1 MQDPGP
7 SLLLW
12 LLQVLDVYFV
22 LYKLAYLYSNN
33 GHGLLLTPVE
43 YPATQAISPSFATTW
58 PIRLPKS
65 AISLSLS

>member
-43 YPATQAISPSFATTW
+43 CPATQAINPSFATM
-58 PIRLPKS
+58 
-65 AISLSLS
+65 